1 MNEGISVLLKKKESI
16 LKQLLEVS
24 REINETIARSAAPE
38 KITELISRKEKFFS
52 QLQEVDAGIISA
64 GAGQSSETPDK
75 TLININS
82 LLNDL
87 IKTEK
92 ENDSTISAMM
102 EHRAGGH
109 IKEYEKLNK
118 NRGL

>member
-1 MNEGISVLLKKKESI
+1 MSEGIKSLLEKKEKF

-24 REINETIARSAAPE
+24 LEINKTIRESPAPE
-38 KITELISRKEKFFS
+38 DIAALLSRKEVVFS
-52 QLQEVDAGIISA
+52 QLQKTENAIISE
-64 GAGQSSETPDK
+64 GALKSSEIPDK

-92 ENDSTISAMM
+92 ENDSIISSMM
-102 EHRAGGH
+102 EHKEGRH
-109 IKEYEKLNK
+109 IKAYEKLNK
-118 NRGL
+118 NGSF